1 MNKKILILS
10 FILCIITLITCLNF
24 NKEKKKVILLFN
36 WGEYIDPQ
44 VIDSYNNKVDNK
56 FMIKQS
62 FFSSN
67 ELAINKIK
75 TGNVYDI
82 AILSEY
88 AIEQLNKDYLQKI
101 DQSKINLPEKTD
113 LFDKIEAKLTDQK
126 MEMYKEYSIP
136 YFWGNLGILYNT
148 KKIKIEDLQ
157 NNNWKSLVKN
167 NNNNYKI
174 ALYNNAFE
182 GMFIGLKATG
192 GDLSGNSEED
202 NQKAKE
208 WLLDLKRH
216 NMNLSFVTDQILDNM
231 KIKDQENYDLV
242 ITYSGDARFLINE
255 NPNLKYYDFRNESK
269 DNKGTN
275 IWVDSFVLPKG
286 SNTEGAYDFIRFAL
300 EKENIKKN
308 IKFINYDTPYKID
321 ESPNHLKLSINEED
335 KFYKYNEKTKQ
346 QINNAWNEIYSLP
359 RPDDYYLF
367 AISFIILSFL
377 IIMRFYYHFQ
387 NKEDL

>member
-10 FILCIITLITCLNF
+10 FILSIITLITCLTF

-101 DQSKINLPEKTD
+101 DQSKINLPKKTD
-113 LFDKIEAKLTDQK
+113 LFDKIEAKLQDQK

-157 NNNWKSLVKN
+157 NNNWKSLVNN

-255 NPNLKYYDFRNESK
+255 NPNLKYYDFRDESK

-367 AISFIILSFL
+367 VISFIILSFL